1 MTVLTKWGEIFK
13 NNIIFVPSKFG
24 DGIKI
29 NLVDKPI
36 KTIKD
41 VMKVFTAKK

>member
-13 NNIIFVPSKFG
+13 DAIIFVPSKFG

-29 NLVDKPI
+29 NSVDKPI
-36 KTIKD
+36 KTIKE
-41 VMKVFTAKK
+41 VMKAFRK